1 MSFYQQLI
9 IQTVKCAE
17 SDANEIEEYMR
28 HNIFN
33 STLDWQTKYQLEQ
46 GAVKGWKEIQYLR
59 TSEGI
64 AYMNRLIMEN
74 KI

>member
-9 IQTVKCAE
+9 IQTVECAE

-33 STLDWQTKYQLEQ
+33 STLDWQTKHQLEQ
-46 GAVKGWKEIQYLR
+46 GAVKAWKEIQYLR
-59 TSEGI
+59 NHEEV
-64 AYMNRLIMEN
+64 AYMNGLVREN
-74 KI
+74 KT